1 MPLQARHIFLTGQPG
16 VGKTTLA
23 CAAVKEQPASCG
35 FYTAE
40 KRAAAGERE
49 GFSVV
54 ALGSGE
60 TGTLASLGRGKA
72 MVGKYCV
79 DVASFERVALP
90 SLEASASSPITLI
103 DEVGKMEL
111 FSPLFLPR
119 VEAILTS
126 GEATVLGTLPM
137 PRYGHTIA
145 SVEALRAHPDV
156 AVVKLTKANR
166 EAAALAVRAVVA
178 AAAAR
183 PRPGA
188 PLDVSALVD
197 FLQDGQEEKLLQ
209 AQGAGPGAPLE
220 AAAQQP
226 VAAVAAM
233 APAAVGAVAAVA
245 PAAPPLLGER
255 PRVLLLGETASA
267 APAPGELPYAERSMW
282 AVRGLSAA

>member
-156 AVVKLTKANR
+156 AVVGTVVFGECVEYTSRKQWDADAKRHCVPSDDAAYAFVEGDSPKFGWVVQR
-166 EAAALAVRAVVA
+166 CEAADK
-178 AAAAR
+178 
-183 PRPGA
+183 PRPI
-188 PLDVSALVD
+188 PTLRRRVRSLFLLDND
-197 FLQDGQEEKLLQ
+197 DP
-209 AQGAGPGAPLE
+209 GPE
-220 AAAQQP
+220 
-226 VAAVAAM
+226 
-233 APAAVGAVAAVA
+233 
-245 PAAPPLLGER
+245 
-255 PRVLLLGETASA
+255 
-267 APAPGELPYAERSMW
+267 
-282 AVRGLSAA
+282 

>member
-1 MPLQARHIFLTGQPG
+1 M
-16 VGKTTLA
+16 GKTTLA

-111 FSPLFLPR
+111 FSPLFLPH

-145 SVEALRAHPDV
+145 AVEALRAHPDV

-188 PLDVSALVD
+188 PLDVSALAD

-209 AQGAGPGAPLE
+209 AQGAG
-220 AAAQQP
+220 
-226 VAAVAAM
+226 
-233 APAAVGAVAAVA
+233 
-245 PAAPPLLGER
+245 
-255 PRVLLLGETASA
+255 
-267 APAPGELPYAERSMW
+267 AENP
-282 AVRGLSAA
+282 